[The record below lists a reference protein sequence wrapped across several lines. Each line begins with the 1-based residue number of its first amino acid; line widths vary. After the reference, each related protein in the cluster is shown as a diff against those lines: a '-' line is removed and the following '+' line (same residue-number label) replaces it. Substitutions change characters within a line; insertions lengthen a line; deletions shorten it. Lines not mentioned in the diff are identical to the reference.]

1 MNISIF
7 AEGEDPV
14 TASSVVRGW
23 QIAEKIGARLNPK
36 SGYKSDLCI
45 YVKPQLDA
53 DSGFKFEGKKQYL
66 DIIDRFDLVPL
77 IKTNPKL
84 SVITCSEMD
93 YVGLAEILATDALS
107 NKVVLIPQHHCNYDR
122 EIRIGKE
129 INTVGVIGTDYTF
142 KNLPPDLEP
151 QLSQRGIKLLKSS
164 DFLKRRDVVN
174 FYKNIDLQIVWR
186 PWRKKLANP
195 IDIINAASFGIP
207 TIAFEEPYFKEM
219 GNCYIPVLNFDEFL
233 FRLDQLRSSATL
245 YNNYSELCLEKAER
259 YHIDNIAKLY
269 EALV

>member
-1 MNISIF
+1 MGISIF
-7 AEGEDPV
+7 TEKEDPM
-14 TASSVVRGW
+14 TASGVVRGW
-23 QIAEKIGARLNPK
+23 QIDEKIGARLNPK
-36 SGYKSDLCI
+36 SSYKSDLCI

-53 DSGFKFEGKKQYL
+53 DSDFKFEGKKQYL

-84 SVITCSEMD
+84 SVIACSEMD
-93 YVGLAEILATDALS
+93 YVGLTTILATDSLT

-122 EIRIGKE
+122 EIRTGKE

-164 DFLKRRDVVN
+164 DFLKRQDVVN
-174 FYKNIDLQIVWR
+174 FYKSIDLQIVWR

-195 IDIINAASFGIP
+195 WEIVNAASFGIP
-207 TIAFEEPYFKEM
+207 TIAYEEPYFKEM
-219 GNCYIPVLNFDEFL
+219 GSCYAAVSGFDEFL
-233 FRLDQLRSSATL
+233 TWLDILRSPTTL

-269 EALV
+269 EALI